1 MTDPAESS
9 AVPPAESPHLRRQR
23 VRWLASLA
31 GAARGRQRLA
41 AAAISLSGAL
51 LIVQA
56 GAIAWLLQALLV
68 ERVALA
74 PSLPAFA
81 VLALVLVVRA
91 LLGACAQR
99 AAGDVADAAKFEL
112 RRRVYRR
119 LLQRGPLWLRGQRNG
134 ELGELLLAHGD
145 ALDGYYAGYQP
156 ARLEVSVVPVLILL
170 AVGWSDWVVG
180 LLLLF
185 TAPLVPIFMM
195 LVGWGAEAA
204 GRRQLRE
211 LARMGGHFADRL
223 KGLGLLR
230 LYGRGEDELRGI
242 AAAAEGVRERTL
254 KVLRIA
260 FLSSTVLEFFASVS
274 VAMVAM
280 YLGLSYLGMIALH
293 AAVPTLGVGVFCLLL
308 APEFYAPLRRLAAH
322 YHDRANAL
330 AAAAEVE
337 RLLGELPDAVASVSR
352 PGAAAA
358 APATVQG
365 ESPVLPA
372 APLPVAPGDS
382 TCSSASTAAG
392 DAMAPGESATPA
404 TPALPAMPAAPA
416 APTAPEQPLLRV
428 EGLTLRPQ
436 GARCDALQE
445 LSFSLQPGQRLA
457 LVGPSGSGKST
468 LLEALAG
475 WLPPRA
481 GRVQLRP
488 GLRVG
493 YAGQRPYL
501 FHGSI
506 ADNLRLAAPQASAA
520 QLQAAAE
527 AAQVMRFAARL
538 PLGLDTLIGER
549 GFGLSGGEARR
560 IGLARLLLRDP
571 ELLLLDEPTAF
582 LDPDTEAEL
591 LRTLAAFSHGRS
603 VIVAT
608 HSEAAIRWA
617 DRVLRLPARIGAE
630 DAIGAAP

>member
-1 MTDPAESS
+1 M
-9 AVPPAESPHLRRQR
+9 
-23 VRWLASLA
+23 RWLEALA
-31 GAARGRQRLA
+31 VAARGRQRLA
-41 AAAISLSGAL
+41 AAAISASGAL

-56 GAIAWLLQALLV
+56 GAIAWLVQALLV
-68 ERVALA
+68 ERHDLA
-74 PSLPAFA
+74 QALPAFGL
-81 VLALVLVVRA
+81 LALVLVLRA
-91 LLGACAQR
+91 GLGAAAQR
-99 AAGDVADAAKFEL
+99 AAGDVADAAKLEL
-112 RRRVYRR
+112 RRRVYRQ

-145 ALDGYYAGYQP
+145 ALDGYYAGYRP
-156 ARLEVSVVPVLILL
+156 ARWEVSVVPLLIVL
-170 AVGWSDWVVG
+170 AVAWSDWVVG
-180 LLLLF
+180 LILLF

-274 VAMVAM
+274 VAIVAL

-293 AAVPTLGVGVFCLLL
+293 GSVPTLGTGVFCLLL

-337 RLLGELPDAVASVSR
+337 RLLESLPQ
-352 PGAAAA
+352 
-358 APATVQG
+358 AT
-365 ESPVLPA
+365 
-372 APLPVAPGDS
+372 D
-382 TCSSASTAAG
+382 
-392 DAMAPGESATPA
+392 
-404 TPALPAMPAAPA
+404 APA
-416 APTAPEQPLLRV
+416 AHAEVAVVPNDAAAEAMPVAAPSTSASREVPLLQARA
-428 EGLTLRPQ
+428 LHLRPL
-436 GARCDALQE
+436 GARCDAVQGLDVD
-445 LSFSLQPGQRLA
+445 LHAGQRLA

-481 GRVQLRP
+481 GTLQVRK
-488 GLRVG
+488 GLRIG

-506 ADNLRLAAPQASAA
+506 ADNLRLADPQASAA
-520 QLQAAAE
+520 QLHAAAE
-527 AAQVMRFAARL
+527 AAQVLRFAARL
-538 PLGLDTLIGER
+538 PQGLDTPIGER

-582 LDPDTEAEL
+582 LDADTEADL
-591 LRTLAAFSHGRS
+591 LHTLAEFARGRS

-608 HSEAAIRWA
+608 HSEAALRWA
-617 DRVLRLPARIGAE
+617 DTVLRLPARNASAATQGAQ
-630 DAIGAAP
+630 P